1 MYKIFKRIIDFIGA
15 LFLLVIASPL
25 MLLAAIAIKASDGG
39 RIIFTQAR
47 PGKNCKIF
55 NVYKF
60 RTMSQKTYE
69 NGRTLSDMER
79 MTKIGRFLRKTSID
93 ELPQLFNILKGE
105 MSFIG
110 PRPLLTR
117 YLPYYSKEQNRRHE
131 VTPGISG
138 WAQVNGRNAVSWE
151 KRFEMDVWYVDNM
164 SFLLDMKILFLTI
177 KKVFVREGINV
188 SENNTMTFFD
198 EEVRKARGEE
208 I

>member
-1 MYKIFKRIIDFIGA
+1 MYKVFKRVLDFVGA
-15 LFLLVIASPL
+15 FLLLIIASPF
-25 MLLAAIAIKASDGG
+25 MVIAALAIKISDGG
-39 RIIFTQAR
+39 KIIFTQER
-47 PGKNCKIF
+47 PGKDCKIF

-60 RTMSQKTYE
+60 RTMSEKFSE

-79 MTKIGRFLRKTSID
+79 MTKVGRFLRKTSID

-110 PRPLLTR
+110 PRPLLVR
-117 YLPYYSKEQNRRHE
+117 YLPYYTKEQNRRHE

-151 KRFEMDVWYVDNM
+151 KRFEMDVWYVENM
-164 SFLLDMKILFLTI
+164 SFLLDMRIVFLTI
-177 KKVFVREGINV
+177 KKVFAREGINV

-198 EEVRKARGEE
+198 EEVKKARGEKL
-208 I
+208 